1 MLHFEPKDLPQPQVH
16 KIMLGGIAP
25 RPIALVSSLS
35 EDGIPNLTPFSFF
48 NAFGSNPPIIAF
60 SPARRGRDKTLKD
73 TYNNLIKTKE
83 CVVHSVTYNMVEQ
96 ISLASTEYP
105 PEINEFA
112 KSGLTPIDSEI
123 VKPKR
128 VKESPFQMECKVR
141 DIMSYGEGGGSANIF
156 ICEVLKF
163 HIAEDIF
170 RNGIIHPDL
179 IDLVSRMSGNFYCRA
194 SGQSVFKV
202 EKPVLKKGIGYDK
215 LPFFMKESH
224 VYSANNLGK
233 FANIEKLPD
242 ENETEK
248 FISEIRDSKA
258 ENYEPAPEAFFRYQR
273 HNNFLYMLKTL
284 LDMENENH
292 FQKDQEKLK
301 TYFELTAKNAVE
313 ANDIDFAWKT
323 ALYAGKFYSIN
334 KIK

>member
-60 SPARRGRDKTLKD
+60 SPARRGKDATFKD

-83 CVVHSVTYNMVEQ
+83 CVVQSVTYDMVEQ
-96 ISLASTEYP
+96 ISLASTEYL
-105 PEINEFA
+105 PEVNEFE
-112 KSGLTPIDSEI
+112 KSGLTPIDSDLI
-123 VKPKR
+123 KPKR

-141 DIMSYGEGGGSANIF
+141 DVMSYGKGGGSANIF

-163 HIAEDIF
+163 HVAEDIF
-170 RNGIIHPDL
+170 KNGIIHPDL
-179 IDLVSRMSGNFYCRA
+179 IDLVSRMSANFYCRA
-194 SGQSVFKV
+194 SGQAVFEV
-202 EKPVLKKGIGYDK
+202 EKPVLKKGIGYDN
-215 LPFFMKESH
+215 LPSFMKLSH

-233 FANIEKLPD
+233 FANIEKIPD
-242 ENETEK
+242 EDEVYK
-248 FISEIRDSKA
+248 FINEIRESKL
-258 ENYEPAPEAFFRYQR
+258 ENYEPTEEAFFRYR
-273 HNNFLYMLKTL
+273 KVKNYRYMLKAL
-284 LDMENENH
+284 LDIESENH
-292 FQKDQEKLK
+292 PKLK
-301 TYFELTAKNAVE
+301 IYLEMTAKIALE
-313 ANDIDFAWKT
+313 SNDIDFAWKT
-323 ALYAGKFYSIN
+323 ALYTEKFYSTN

>member
-60 SPARRGRDKTLKD
+60 SPARRGKDATLKD
-73 TYNNLIKTKE
+73 SFNNLVKTKE
-83 CVVHSVTYNMVEQ
+83 CVVQSVTFNMVEQ

-105 PEINEFA
+105 PEIDEFE
-112 KSGLTPIDSEI
+112 KSGLTPIDSDI

-163 HIAEDIF
+163 HVAEDIF
-170 RNGIIHPDL
+170 KNGVIQPDL
-179 IDLVSRMSGNFYCRA
+179 IDLVSRMSADFYCRA
-194 SGQSVFKV
+194 SGQAVFEV
-202 EKPVLKKGIGYDK
+202 EKPVLKKGIGYDN
-215 LPFFMKESH
+215 LPVFMKESH

-233 FANIEKLPD
+233 FGNIENLPD
-242 ENETEK
+242 ENEVDK
-248 FISEIRDSKA
+248 FINEIRDSKF
-258 ENYEPAPEAFFRYQR
+258 ENYEPTEEAFFRYQR
-273 HNNFLYMLKTL
+273 HNNFQYMLKAV
-284 LDMENENH
+284 LDMEKENYLSR
-292 FQKDQEKLK
+292 QAKLI
-301 TYFELTAKNAVE
+301 TFLEMTAKNALE
-313 ANDIDFAWKT
+313 ANDTDFAWKT
-323 ALYAGKFYSIN
+323 ALYAGKFYSII